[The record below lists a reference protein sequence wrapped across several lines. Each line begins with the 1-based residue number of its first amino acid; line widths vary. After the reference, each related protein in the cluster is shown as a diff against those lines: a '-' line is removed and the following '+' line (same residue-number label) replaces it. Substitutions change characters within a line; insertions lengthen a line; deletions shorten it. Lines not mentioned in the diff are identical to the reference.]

1 MFIDVA
7 ELLNVCWL
15 DINGKFDTSK
25 LSPGT
30 LYEVVFVV
38 MLRIISYGW
47 EFPVNLRLVF
57 PDGTR
62 QEKKENLME
71 KQREKWIE
79 IHAGEFMVEK
89 EMVGF
94 VEFSLSE
101 TKILIWKRGLVV
113 KGVVI
118 RPKFS

>member
-89 EMVGF
+89 ERVGF